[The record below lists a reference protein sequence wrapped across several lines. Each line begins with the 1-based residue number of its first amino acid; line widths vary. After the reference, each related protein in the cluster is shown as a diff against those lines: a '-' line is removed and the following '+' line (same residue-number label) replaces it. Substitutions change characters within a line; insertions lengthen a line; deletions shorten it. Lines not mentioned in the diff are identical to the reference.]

1 MNAITKLALKIPL
14 PQIARI
20 EVREHLV
27 LRVTWSAG
35 IRAGRN
41 DVVDLS
47 PMINSLKLYRPL
59 REGRLLFR
67 SAHLIEDG
75 RIIAWGDD
83 EQIDMAADSVE
94 ELAEETMT
102 ADDLRE
108 FLIAYNL
115 THAEAAA
122 LLDRSR
128 RTIESYLSGSEPI
141 PRVFVLACYGLVARK
156 QFLRGGLTSRSGVLV
171 SGEMTETL
179 SGHIRDLRPS
189 EPTAGSTMVPET
201 SANGS

>member
-20 EVREHLV
+20 EVIEHLV

-35 IRAGRN
+35 IRVGRT

-75 RIIAWGDD
+75 RIIGWGDD

-102 ADDLRE
+102 PDDLRE
-108 FLIAYNL
+108 FLTAYNL

-179 SGHIRDLRPS
+179 SSHIRNLRPS
-189 EPTAGSTMVPET
+189 EPTAAPTMVPET